1 MMKRKGDANQSTTTP
16 HEATQDAVET
26 NSDNREKKMKLSRRG
41 FIAASTGA
49 AASILTTGNS
59 LAKPQRRSG
68 ASRVRKDA
76 VAKVTSS
83 TESTSFREPEV
94 IHARNVNGQSI
105 LEADLNVE
113 LAQWRYT
120 CGSTVNYVQVPVFNH
135 NVPGPTLLVEPGSTL
150 KLTFNNNMPAQ
161 TPFTGD
167 NMCMACGEH
176 HSSTTPPL
184 AGCFMHTNLHTHGLL
199 VSPCSIDR
207 TGNRHCGPACSDQ
220 LRVSSDD
227 VLIDIP
233 PQGKNEYCIVLPK
246 FHDSG
251 TYWYHSHLHG
261 ASGYQVAGGMAGAL
275 IIEDRPG
282 EELVQQ
288 DQDKVFVVQEVVL
301 SQGTNFPG
309 VYLSGPAGASQF
321 FVNGQCT
328 PTLQMWA
335 GQTQRWRLINATGT
349 PRGLMKVWLY
359 KCSDDPQ
366 ATCPAL
372 TNTIQLKPAG
382 QNPIMYLMA
391 VDGIAFYGFPPM
403 PVEAH
408 LMAAG
413 NRADFLINLPP
424 GKYMLIKDGFP
435 LDANNI
441 WATGSQNLGSSND
454 SRQALAFIE
463 VQESRYK
470 KYDDAIPKVI
480 PGNRPFYLA
489 PIADTSYLKKG
500 RQVTFAALKSGGTG
514 PGGVMQGQFK
524 IDGNFYPNNNDIVTD
539 LDTAEEITITNA
551 GGSASTTAQL
561 PHPFHIHVNPF
572 QMVGR
577 TIDFEVADVD
587 RKYLPPPFDRPMDPT
602 DPCNWMWMDTAS
614 MPAPASS
621 LPPSYG
627 TGPGQ
632 MKLRTRFLVYP
643 GEFVIHCHMLVHED
657 VGMMVNVKVRGEGK
671 GPCVPVIDPPEASRR
686 CVERTTKPCR

>member
-1 MMKRKGDANQSTTTP
+1 MTKQKDDPNQSNTTLDET
-16 HEATQDAVET
+16 TQDAVET
-26 NSDNREKKMKLSRRG
+26 DSDSRKQKMKLSRRG
-41 FIAASTGA
+41 FIVASTGA

-59 LAKPQRRSG
+59 LAEPQRRSRAG
-68 ASRVRKDA
+68 GLRQVA
-76 VAKVTSS
+76 VGKVDSS
-83 TESTSFREPEV
+83 GESPSFREPEV
-94 IHARNVNGQSI
+94 IHARYVNGESV

-113 LAQWRYT
+113 LADWRFT
-120 CGSTVNYVQVPVFNH
+120 CGSTETHVQVPIYNQK
-135 NVPGPTLLVEPGSTL
+135 VPGPTLLAEPGTTL
-150 KLTFNNNMPAQ
+150 KLTLNNNMPTQ
-161 TPFTGD
+161 SPFTGD
-167 NMCMACGEH
+167 TCAHCGDH
-176 HSSTTPPL
+176 HSATTPPL
-184 AGCFMHTNLHTHGLL
+184 ANCFMHTNLHTHGLL
-199 VSPCSIDR
+199 VSPCSIDKA
-207 TGNRHCGPACSDQ
+207 GNTHCGPICSDQ

-227 VLIDIP
+227 VLIDVP

-261 ASGYQVAGGMAGAL
+261 ASGYQVAGGLAGAI

-288 DQDKVFVVQEVVL
+288 DQDKVFVVQEVVTT
-301 SQGTNFPG
+301 QGTNYPG

-359 KCSDDPQ
+359 KCSDNPTAQ
-366 ATCPAL
+366 CPAL
-372 TNTIQLKPAG
+372 STSIQLKPAG

-408 LMAAG
+408 IMAAG

-424 GKYMLIKDGFP
+424 GKYMLVKDGFP
-435 LDANNI
+435 LDATNI
-441 WATGSQNLGSSND
+441 WATGSANLGASVN
-454 SRQALAFIE
+454 SRQALAYIE
-463 VQESRYK
+463 VQESKYK
-470 KYDDAIPKVI
+470 KYEEAIPKVI
-480 PGNRPFYLA
+480 PGRKPFYHA

-500 RQVTFAALKSGGTG
+500 RQVTFSAVQSGGTG

-524 IDGNFYPNNNDIVTD
+524 INGNFYPDNSDIEVD
-539 LDTAEEITITNA
+539 LDTAEELTITNA
-551 GGSASTTAQL
+551 GGTGAAQL

-572 QMVGR
+572 QMVRR

-587 RKYLPPPFDRPMDPT
+587 RKYLPPPFDKPMDPA

-614 MPAPASS
+614 MPAPATSM
-621 LPPSYG
+621 PPVYG

-657 VGMMVNVKVRGEGK
+657 VGMMVNVRVKGEGK
-671 GPCVPVIDPPEASRR
+671 GPCVKVDDPPPASLA